1 VKSASWV
8 AERASLVTRA
18 IVLRAFAGWVALA
31 GLAACGGE
39 DGISVAF
46 RRHALLCEPEGKI
59 EAKMQISDVGFC
71 SLEVGDDRTITGVC
85 PNVPTG
91 AVRIFRLIYFVVIEE
106 REIQLATVIQTLDLT
121 GETRRTI
128 TLEFSSDAVETNYDD
143 DGDGESNIV
152 ELCTGRSP
160 IVPGV

>member
-1 VKSASWV
+1 MKSASW
-8 AERASLVTRA
+8 LA
-18 IVLRAFAGWVALA
+18 IVILA
-31 GLAACGGE
+31 SASACGGD
-39 DGISVAF
+39 DGLPVAF

-71 SLEVGDDRTITGVC
+71 DLEVADDRTVSGVC

-91 AVRIFRLIYFVVIEE
+91 AVRIFRLIYFVVIEG
-106 REIQLATVIQTLDLT
+106 REVQLATVLQTLDLT

-143 DGDGESNIV
+143 DADGQSNIV